1 MMKKCLLPKIR
12 FPAFVKDGE
21 WFCSSLEEVISMV
34 NPPKKIQTGDYQS
47 KGKFPIVDQSQ
58 KFVSG
63 YSDDASALINEVG
76 ESLIVFGD
84 HTCILKK
91 VAFPFI
97 QGADGI
103 KIFKSKNENFLD
115 SLYLYQ
121 YLLYN
126 SIESKEYKRHFSELK
141 EKKITF
147 PKSLLEQKKIADLL
161 SSVDAKVY
169 ATQEKLE
176 ELREQ
181 KIGMLQK
188 LFPRNGKNIPDYRFS
203 EFKNDGEWQ
212 NGCLGD
218 FASFFKGKGI
228 SKSEVS
234 DDGNIPCIRYG
245 ELYTRYHE
253 MVKDVKSHTVLSP
266 ENLFFSQKNDVIIPA
281 TGETAE
287 DISTASYLPLD
298 GIALGGDINVVRSN
312 CDGLFLAYY
321 LSHIKK
327 NDIAKIAHGF
337 AIVHLHAEKLSKL
350 KVQIPS
356 LPEQKKIA
364 QAILSVDELI
374 SLCMEKKDQLIQ
386 YKKGLVQRLFA

>member
-21 WFCSSLEEVISMV
+21 WQKCVLNDIVIVHNGRDYKHLKAGTVPVYGTGGYMLSVDEALSNEDAVGIGRKGTIDKPQFLKAPFWTVDTLFFLTTKKQCDLQFFYQLAKIIDWKKYSVSAVLPTLTKKDIEQIEVCVPKILE
-34 NPPKKIQTGDYQS
+34 
-47 KGKFPIVDQSQ
+47 
-58 KFVSG
+58 
-63 YSDDASALINEVG
+63 
-76 ESLIVFGD
+76 
-84 HTCILKK
+84 
-91 VAFPFI
+91 
-97 QGADGI
+97 
-103 KIFKSKNENFLD
+103 
-115 SLYLYQ
+115 
-121 YLLYN
+121 
-126 SIESKEYKRHFSELK
+126 
-141 EKKITF
+141 
-147 PKSLLEQKKIADLL
+147 EQKKIADLL

-181 KIGMLQK
+181 KKGMLQK
-188 LFPRNGKNIPDYRFS
+188 FFPRNGENIPDYRFP
-203 EFKNDGEWQ
+203 EFKNNGKWQ

-218 FASFFKGKGI
+218 FTSFFKGKGI
-228 SKSEVS
+228 SKSEIS

-253 MVKDVKSHTVLSP
+253 MVKDVKSHTALSP

-374 SLCMEKKDQLIQ
+374 SLHMEKKDQLFQ